1 MLSNKEMNKKD
12 FEERESFMKRAYNQP
27 NGNAEAW
34 ERSKAYG
41 VDPTRLPEQTPL
53 GAQELTARIY
63 HNRLLLQS
71 ALPYVDQLYSTVES
85 ECIVAICDVD
95 GYLLATRGER
105 LPDKLLQHHTT
116 PGMCWHERV
125 YGANAMGTAL
135 AEDRPV
141 HMVGEQHFN
150 QELYGMSCA
159 AAPLHDPHGKLV
171 GSLAIAAYKTEH
183 SPYMLGTVLS
193 IGHAID
199 KAMILKSEH
208 YRTLLLQE
216 KIAETSNNLI
226 IVTGENGRI
235 VHMNEA
241 AKSLL
246 VPTGDG
252 PESLQEMFSEKSA
265 ALVALNGRKALTDFV
280 EEVKKTGT
288 SEIHHIFWDAHW
300 IEDETNAT
308 STLLLVGR
316 DMTKFVR
323 LERSSKQGERLS
335 TMGKFAAQIAHEIR
349 NPVAVIKLAM
359 QLMLKQEEFSE
370 KSEKKGKM
378 ILSELRR
385 IEDLVNHFLN
395 ISKPQTPSFELCN
408 IVETLRDTCNLMQ
421 NSFLQGNLQIVEH
434 YEEIG
439 MITADCDQLQQV
451 FLNLLNNAIDATPS
465 GGTIH
470 VTVRRDEAEPEFVQ
484 IVISDT
490 GQGIPEDRLADVFEP
505 FYTTKSRG
513 TGLGL
518 SNAKSIIEAHGGD
531 MEVESAVDHGTVV
544 SIWLPFEPTVS

>member
-1 MLSNKEMNKKD
+1 M
-12 FEERESFMKRAYNQP
+12 RRAYNQS
-27 NGNAEAW
+27 NVYAEAW
-34 ERSKAYG
+34 KRSRAYG
-41 VDPTRLPEQTPL
+41 VDPEKLPELTPL
-53 GAQELTARIY
+53 GAQELSARIY
-63 HNRLLLQS
+63 SNRLLLES

-85 ECIVAICDVD
+85 ECIVAICDAD

-116 PGMCWHERV
+116 PGMSWHENV
-125 YGANAMGTAL
+125 YGANALGTAL

-141 HMVGEQHFN
+141 HMVGDQHYN
-150 QELYGMSCA
+150 QELHGMSCA
-159 AAPLHDPHGKLV
+159 ATPLHDPQGNLV
-171 GSLAIAAYKTEH
+171 GGLAIAAYKREH

-226 IVTGENGRI
+226 LVTAEDGTI
-235 VHMNEA
+235 IHLNEA

-246 VPTGDG
+246 VQKDDAPQL
-252 PESLQEMFSEKSA
+252 LQEMFCEKSA
-265 ALVALNGRKALTDFV
+265 ALVALQGRKQLTDFV
-280 EEVKKTGT
+280 EEVKSSTGD
-288 SEIHHIFWDAHW
+288 IHHIFWDAHW
-300 IEDETNAT
+300 IEDDTNAT

-395 ISKPQTPSFELCN
+395 ISKPQTPSFGSCY

-421 NSFLQGNLQIVEH
+421 TSFLQGNLHLVEH

-439 MITADCDQLQQV
+439 PIIADCDQLQQV

-465 GGTIH
+465 GGTID
-470 VTVRRDEAEPEFVQ
+470 VRVRRDEAEPEFVQ

-531 MEVESAVDHGTVV
+531 MEVESAVDHGTIV